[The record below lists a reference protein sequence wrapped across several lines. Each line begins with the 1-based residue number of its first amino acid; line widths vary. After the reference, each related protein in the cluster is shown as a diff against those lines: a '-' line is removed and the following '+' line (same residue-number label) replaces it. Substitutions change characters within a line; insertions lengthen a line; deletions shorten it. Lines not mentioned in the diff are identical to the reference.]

1 MAPGSLSDTIKH
13 EAMKR
18 TILIVILLTGICIGK
33 MQAQNDPV
41 LAGMILLYTDKA
53 QKELKN
59 QEKIMM
65 LQTTGH
71 IWTKEEV
78 QATADLQREFN
89 KYLDSFRSIVCYAAQ
104 IYGFYHEISRLT
116 ANMEDFT
123 RQVSR
128 NTTNALAVALSSE
141 RNRIYRELMLGS
153 VEIVNDIRMACLADN
168 KMTERERMEIVF
180 GIRPKLKQMNTKL
193 QRLTKAVKYTTMSD
207 IWYEIDEGARPVAD
221 KRDIVEA
228 AKRRWKQIGKNVR
241 P

>member
-1 MAPGSLSDTIKH
+1 M
-13 EAMKR
+13 
-18 TILIVILLTGICIGK
+18 IVMLLTGICIGK
-33 MQAQNDPV
+33 IQAQNDPV

-59 QEKIMM
+59 QEKVMM

-78 QATADLQREFN
+78 QATSDLQREFN

-116 ANMEDFT
+116 DNMEDFT

-128 NTTNALAVALSSE
+128 STTNALAVALSTE

-153 VEIVNDIRMACLADN
+153 VEIVNDIRMACLAEN

-180 GIRPKLKQMNTKL
+180 GIRPKLKLMNTKL

>member
-1 MAPGSLSDTIKH
+1 M
-13 EAMKR
+13 
-18 TILIVILLTGICIGK
+18 LLTGICIGK
-33 MQAQNDPV
+33 IQAQNDPV

-59 QEKIMM
+59 QEKVMM

-207 IWYEIDEGARPVAD
+207 IWYEIDEGARHVAD

>member
-1 MAPGSLSDTIKH
+1 M
-13 EAMKR
+13 
-18 TILIVILLTGICIGK
+18 LLTGICIGK
-33 MQAQNDPV
+33 IQAQNDPV

-59 QEKIMM
+59 QEKVMM

-116 ANMEDFT
+116 DNMEDFT

-128 NTTNALAVALSSE
+128 STTNALAVALSTE

-153 VEIVNDIRMACLADN
+153 VEIVNDIRMACLAEN

-180 GIRPKLKQMNTKL
+180 GIRPMNTKL

>member
-1 MAPGSLSDTIKH
+1 M
-13 EAMKR
+13 
-18 TILIVILLTGICIGK
+18 LLTGICIGK
-33 MQAQNDPV
+33 IQAQNDPV

-59 QEKIMM
+59 QEKVMM

-116 ANMEDFT
+116 DNMEDFT

-128 NTTNALAVALSSE
+128 STTNALAVALSTE

-153 VEIVNDIRMACLADN
+153 VEIVNDIRMACLAEN
-168 KMTERERMEIVF
+168 KMTERERMELVF
-180 GIRPKLKQMNTKL
+180 GIRPKLKLRNTKR
-193 QRLTKAVKYTTMSD
+193 QRLTKAVKDTTMSD

>member
-1 MAPGSLSDTIKH
+1 M
-13 EAMKR
+13 
-18 TILIVILLTGICIGK
+18 LLTGICIGK
-33 MQAQNDPV
+33 IQAQNDPV

-59 QEKIMM
+59 QEKVMM

-116 ANMEDFT
+116 DNMEDFT

-128 NTTNALAVALSSE
+128 STTNALAVALSTE
-141 RNRIYRELMLGS
+141 RNRIYRKLMLGS
-153 VEIVNDIRMACLADN
+153 VEIVNDIRMACLAEN

-180 GIRPKLKQMNTKL
+180 GIRPKLKLMNTKL

>member
-1 MAPGSLSDTIKH
+1 M
-13 EAMKR
+13 
-18 TILIVILLTGICIGK
+18 IVMLLTGICIGK
-33 MQAQNDPV
+33 IQAQNDPV

-59 QEKIMM
+59 QEKVMM

-116 ANMEDFT
+116 DNMEDFT

-128 NTTNALAVALSSE
+128 STTNALAVALSTE

-153 VEIVNDIRMACLADN
+153 VEIVNAIRMACLAESQ
-168 KMTERERMEIVF
+168 MTERERKEIVF
-180 GIRPKLKQMNTKL
+180 GIRPKLKLMNTKL

>member
-1 MAPGSLSDTIKH
+1 M
-13 EAMKR
+13 
-18 TILIVILLTGICIGK
+18 LLTGICIGK
-33 MQAQNDPV
+33 IQAQNDPV

-59 QEKIMM
+59 QEKVMM

-116 ANMEDFT
+116 DNMEDFT

-128 NTTNALAVALSSE
+128 STTNALAVALSTE

-153 VEIVNDIRMACLADN
+153 VEIVNDIRMACLAEN

-180 GIRPKLKQMNTKL
+180 GIRPKLKLMNTKL

-241 P
+241 H

>member
-1 MAPGSLSDTIKH
+1 M
-13 EAMKR
+13 
-18 TILIVILLTGICIGK
+18 LLTGICIGK
-33 MQAQNDPV
+33 IQAQNDPV

-59 QEKIMM
+59 QEKVMM

-116 ANMEDFT
+116 DNMEDFT

-128 NTTNALAVALSSE
+128 STTNALAVALSTE
-141 RNRIYRELMLGS
+141 RNRIYRELVLGS
-153 VEIVNDIRMACLADN
+153 VEIVNDIRMACLAEN

-180 GIRPKLKQMNTKL
+180 GIRPKLKLMNTKL

>member
-1 MAPGSLSDTIKH
+1 M
-13 EAMKR
+13 
-18 TILIVILLTGICIGK
+18 LLTGICIGK
-33 MQAQNDPV
+33 IQAQNDPV

-59 QEKIMM
+59 QEKVMM

-116 ANMEDFT
+116 DNMEDFT

-128 NTTNALAVALSSE
+128 STTNALAVALSTE
-141 RNRIYRELMLGS
+141 RNRIYGELMLGS
-153 VEIVNDIRMACLADN
+153 VEIVNDIRMACLAEN

-180 GIRPKLKQMNTKL
+180 GIRPKLKLMNTKL

>member
-1 MAPGSLSDTIKH
+1 
-13 EAMKR
+13 MKR
-18 TILIVILLTGICIGK
+18 TILIVMLLTGICIGK
-33 MQAQNDPV
+33 IQAQNDPV
-41 LAGMILLYTDKA
+41 LAGMILLTDKA

-59 QEKIMM
+59 QEKVMM

-116 ANMEDFT
+116 DNMEDFT

-128 NTTNALAVALSSE
+128 STTNALAVALSTE

-153 VEIVNDIRMACLADN
+153 VEIVNDIRMACLAEN

-180 GIRPKLKQMNTKL
+180 GIRPKLKLMNTKL

>member
-1 MAPGSLSDTIKH
+1 M
-13 EAMKR
+13 
-18 TILIVILLTGICIGK
+18 IVILLTGICIGK

-153 VEIVNDIRMACLADN
+153 VEIVNDIRMACLAEN

-180 GIRPKLKQMNTKL
+180 GIRPKLKLMNTKL

-221 KRDIVEA
+221 KYDIVEA

>member
-1 MAPGSLSDTIKH
+1 M
-13 EAMKR
+13 
-18 TILIVILLTGICIGK
+18 LLTGICIGK
-33 MQAQNDPV
+33 IQAQNDPV

-59 QEKIMM
+59 QEKVMM

-180 GIRPKLKQMNTKL
+180 GIRPKLKLMNTKL

>member
-1 MAPGSLSDTIKH
+1 
-13 EAMKR
+13 MKR
-18 TILIVILLTGICIGK
+18 TILIVMLLTGICIGK
-33 MQAQNDPV
+33 IQAQNDPV

-59 QEKIMM
+59 QEKVMM

-116 ANMEDFT
+116 DNMEDFT

-128 NTTNALAVALSSE
+128 STTNALAVALSTE

-153 VEIVNDIRMACLADN
+153 VEIVNDIRMACLAEN

-180 GIRPKLKQMNTKL
+180 GIRPKLKLMNTKL

-207 IWYEIDEGARPVAD
+207 IWYEIDEGARPVVD

>member
-1 MAPGSLSDTIKH
+1 M
-13 EAMKR
+13 
-18 TILIVILLTGICIGK
+18 LLTGICIGK
-33 MQAQNDPV
+33 IQAQNDPV

-59 QEKIMM
+59 QEKVMM

-116 ANMEDFT
+116 DNMEDFT

-128 NTTNALAVALSSE
+128 STTNALAVALSTE

-153 VEIVNDIRMACLADN
+153 VEIVNDIRMACLAEN

-180 GIRPKLKQMNTKL
+180 GTKL

>member
-1 MAPGSLSDTIKH
+1 
-13 EAMKR
+13 MKR
-18 TILIVILLTGICIGK
+18 TILIVMLLTGICIGK
-33 MQAQNDPV
+33 IQAQNDPV

-59 QEKIMM
+59 QEKVMM

-116 ANMEDFT
+116 DNMEDFT

-128 NTTNALAVALSSE
+128 STTNALAVALSSE

-153 VEIVNDIRMACLADN
+153 VEIVNDIRMACLAEN

-180 GIRPKLKQMNTKL
+180 GIRPKLKLMNTKL

>member
-1 MAPGSLSDTIKH
+1 M
-13 EAMKR
+13 
-18 TILIVILLTGICIGK
+18 IVMLLTGICIGK
-33 MQAQNDPV
+33 IQAQNDPV

-59 QEKIMM
+59 QEKVMM

-116 ANMEDFT
+116 DNMEDFT

-128 NTTNALAVALSSE
+128 STTNALAVALSSE
-141 RNRIYRELMLGS
+141 RNRVYRELMLGS

>member
-1 MAPGSLSDTIKH
+1 M
-13 EAMKR
+13 
-18 TILIVILLTGICIGK
+18 IVMLLTGICIGK
-33 MQAQNDPV
+33 IQAQNDPV

-59 QEKIMM
+59 QEKVMM